1 MVYKNK
7 TIESNFFLKKFS
19 HLRRFDIAIDL
30 LGFNENDFFLDYGTQ
45 DGYLISKI
53 INNLNQPKILF
64 GYEPVSLE
72 FKKLGQKL
80 NTNDKN
86 NVFFSSELNLI
97 IKKYPKFNKI
107 SCLEVLEHMTSFNQD
122 KILKDL
128 SALLE
133 NNGKI
138 IISVPI
144 EIGIAGFLKNIIR
157 YFIGQKHEDSTLAN
171 IFKSLFGMKILRQE
185 NNFIN
190 SHIGFNYKDLEKLI
204 YKNNFIIYKKVYSPF
219 TFIGPFI
226 NSQVFYVLIK

>member
-1 MVYKNK
+1 
-7 TIESNFFLKKFS
+7 
-19 HLRRFDIAIDL
+19 
-30 LGFNENDFFLDYGTQ
+30 
-45 DGYLISKI
+45 
-53 INNLNQPKILF
+53 
-64 GYEPVSLE
+64 
-72 FKKLGQKL
+72 
-80 NTNDKN
+80 
-86 NVFFSSELNLI
+86 
-97 IKKYPKFNKI
+97 
-107 SCLEVLEHMTSFNQD
+107 MTSFNQD

-190 SHIGFNYKDLEKLI
+190 SHIGFNYKNLEKLI